1 MPPLQLAGFLL
12 ACYAV
17 IGNDALQTLGPF
29 LAASHGR
36 IPRPLQAAFLCSV
49 LCIVLLW
56 GWNVGGGDPA
66 WGRLE
71 RFPPL
76 ERFGW
81 VDLLPPLA
89 VLALT
94 QLGAP
99 VSTSF
104 LVLTAFSP
112 SSLPELLGRS
122 LTGYGVAL
130 LAGALLYGSV
140 GWRLESPAASE
151 VPRSKLWLVVQ
162 WVATAWLWGQWL
174 VQDLANLYVYLP
186 RQLDGAAMSL
196 TLAALCGG
204 VCLLMAENG
213 GAIQGRIRSKSN
225 VDDPRSSA
233 LIAAIYGLILFS
245 LGQLSPQPLSTTWV
259 FLGLLAGRELAL
271 LARLGQRSDG
281 KVAGMLA
288 GDVFRSAVG
297 LFVSVAVAL
306 AVPLLRSSAQDPGSA

>member
-1 MPPLQLAGFLL
+1 MPPLQAAGFLL

-29 LAASHGR
+29 MAASRSR

-49 LCIVLLW
+49 LCLVLLW
-56 GWNVGGGDPA
+56 GWSQGGGDPA

-71 RFPPL
+71 RFPLP
-76 ERFGW
+76 ESFGW

-112 SSLPELLGRS
+112 SNLPELLGRS
-122 LTGYGVAL
+122 LTGYGLAL
-130 LAGALLYGSV
+130 LTGALLYGSV
-140 GWRLESPAASE
+140 GWLLERPAASE
-151 VPRSKLWLVVQ
+151 VQRPKLWLVVQ
-162 WVATAWLWGQWL
+162 WIATAWLWGQWL
-174 VQDLANLYVYLP
+174 VQDLANLYIYLP
-186 RQLDGAAMSL
+186 RQLDGTAMSL
-196 TLAALCGG
+196 SLAALCGG
-204 VCLLMAENG
+204 VCLLLAEDG
-213 GAIQGRIRSKSN
+213 GAIQERIRSKSN
-225 VDDPRSSA
+225 VDEPRSSA

-271 LARLGQRSDG
+271 LVRLGQRSG
-281 KVAGMLA
+281 GEVAAMLA
-288 GDVFRSAVG
+288 DDVVRAALG

-306 AVPLLRSSAQDPGSA
+306 AIPLLRASAQGAGSG

>member
-1 MPPLQLAGFLL
+1 
-12 ACYAV
+12 
-17 IGNDALQTLGPF
+17 
-29 LAASHGR
+29 
-36 IPRPLQAAFLCSV
+36 V

-130 LAGALLYGSV
+130 LAGAL
-140 GWRLESPAASE
+140 
-151 VPRSKLWLVVQ
+151 LVVQ